1 MKLHD
6 FYRRFEDLPRDARFA
21 MIGVV
26 PEPSS
31 FFVIFQQLSQVR
43 QQKRFFEDREEHL
56 LKVAEEAFKKYDEKY
71 KKEYIN
77 EHL

>member
-1 MKLHD
+1 MQLHT

-26 PEPSS
+26 PEPTS

-43 QQKRFFEDREEHL
+43 QQIRFFEEREAHL
-56 LKVAEEAFKKYDEKY
+56 LKVAEEAFKQYDDKY
-71 KKEYIN
+71 KKEHIN
-77 EHL
+77 EHV